1 MRAKNQKIKSN
12 KSLGKNQISKTITTN
27 KTTSLKLKNNN
38 KNKAKSKSKETKQ
51 IKNIIRPKSK
61 PKKLNKTFNSNL
73 EYNIN
78 NNNINNY
85 NNTDNNNYQYINNDI
100 YNSTSNQ
107 DLYNN
112 NINSLKDISI
122 NNNTQMKNTI
132 SNNENQYN
140 FKKSLDRLL
149 YNSQNILE
157 KQNNI
162 LSECDLL
169 TKYAAANDYAIQNL
183 IRDNNSYNNDKI
195 MEKYNSNIL
204 KVLSKFKNNN
214 KENEINVE
222 LKKENEYLKK
232 QLEIINIETEDKY
245 QIKSNELNNIKIV
258 LVSEINHILNY
269 LNEIGYNNI
278 PIEKMEVV
286 NITSQKITDFF
297 QIIIKVIKQMKE
309 LIHNKETIIS
319 KMTIEQATNRSN
331 NIDNINNKSYEKLS
345 MDYNNIGFKTYN
357 FSVRNNIQNKTYN
370 ISFRNNHKNNKEN
383 DIISRTQKS
392 LNINDFQKNKF
403 EINDINNEE
412 QINNEVNN
420 ICNNYSSSN
429 IESDRN
435 YQTGNFMFQD
445 ILNNNKNK

>member
-1 MRAKNQKIKSN
+1 MRAKNQKLKSN

-38 KNKAKSKSKETKQ
+38 KNKAKSKNKETKPT
-51 IKNIIRPKSK
+51 KNIIRPKSK

-73 EYNIN
+73 EYSIN

-100 YNSTSNQ
+100 YNSTTNQ
-107 DLYNN
+107 DIYNNN
-112 NINSLKDISI
+112 NINTLKDISL
-122 NNNTQMKNTI
+122 NNNTQTKNSLT
-132 SNNENQYN
+132 NNENKYN

-169 TKYAAANDYAIQNL
+169 TKHAASNDYAIQNI

-195 MEKYNSNIL
+195 MEKYNSNII
-204 KVLSKFKNNN
+204 KVLTKYKNNN
-214 KENEINVE
+214 KENEINLQ

-269 LNEIGYNNI
+269 LKEIGYNNI
-278 PIEKMEVV
+278 PIDKIESSK
-286 NITSQKITDFF
+286 ITSQKITDFF

-319 KMTIEQATNRSN
+319 KMTIDQATNRSN
-331 NIDNINNKSYEKLS
+331 GENINNKSYEKLS

-370 ISFRNNHKNNKEN
+370 ISFRNNNKINKEY
-383 DIISRTQKS
+383 DIISKTQKS
-392 LNINDFQKNKF
+392 LNINDFQKNKYD
-403 EINDINNEE
+403 INDINKDE
-412 QINNEVNN
+412 QINNELNN
-420 ICNNYSSSN
+420 ICHNYSNSN

-435 YQTGNFMFQD
+435 YQTGNFMFKD

>member
-1 MRAKNQKIKSN
+1 
-12 KSLGKNQISKTITTN
+12 
-27 KTTSLKLKNNN
+27 
-38 KNKAKSKSKETKQ
+38 
-51 IKNIIRPKSK
+51 
-61 PKKLNKTFNSNL
+61 
-73 EYNIN
+73 
-78 NNNINNY
+78 
-85 NNTDNNNYQYINNDI
+85 
-100 YNSTSNQ
+100 
-107 DLYNN
+107 
-112 NINSLKDISI
+112 
-122 NNNTQMKNTI
+122 MKNTI

-169 TKYAAANDYAIQNL
+169 TKHAAANDYAIQNL

-195 MEKYNSNIL
+195 MEKYNSNII

-258 LVSEINHILNY
+258 LVSEINHILNF

-278 PIEKMEVV
+278 PIEKMEVM

-331 NIDNINNKSYEKLS
+331 NIDNINNKSYEKFS

-370 ISFRNNHKNNKEN
+370 ISFRNNNKNNKEN